1 MRRRM
6 VLIVS
11 GGIAG
16 VLALA
21 AGARAQVPGVPPPP
35 IPGPTLTSHPPTF
48 LGAPAIPK
56 PIEAPAVPQ
65 NPFMAPNGR
74 SNIHDDA
81 YMTDTYEFRGPLGH
95 AIGTASALFFR
106 ECASVTFDARGRIVT
121 ICVGLDRPEL
131 ALLDPRTLEPL
142 ATFALPPRRPSGNP
156 FSDFSGGGYFYL
168 DNHDR
173 AVIPTSNHR
182 VYVVAERAGR
192 PGFRLVRQY
201 DLRQHMAADDAII
214 SVLPDWSG
222 RLWFATR
229 EGEVGT
235 VDPASGAVRAIA
247 TGEPIGNSFA
257 VDETGGVFIVSDA
270 ALYRFDA
277 GPGGRPVVTW
287 REPYPNIG
295 TVKPGQ
301 TEAGS
306 GTTPTLLGSRDD
318 GFVAITDNADPMDVL
333 VYRRAA
339 SVAGSRLVC
348 SQPVFTRGASDTDQS
363 LIGVNHSLIVENN
376 YGYSVAATEN
386 GGTTA
391 PGIARVD
398 FRPGGG
404 CRVAWTSDVRAPS
417 VVPKLSLAN
426 GLVYTYTKP
435 EQKDGT
441 DPWYFTALDF
451 RTGRTVYSRLAGVG
465 LGYNNNYAPV
475 TLSRP
480 GIAYVGVLGGI
491 TLFRD
496 GG

>member
-1 MRRRM
+1 MLVMRLRARISSRGLCALFIRCRFWQPSARRASGRAKLGPAMRRRM
-6 VLIVS
+6 GLIVS

-182 VYVVAERAGR
+182 IYVVAERAGR

-277 GPGGRPVVTW
+277 GPGGRPS
-287 REPYPNIG
+287 
-295 TVKPGQ
+295 PGASRTRTSARSSPVRPRRGPAQ
-301 TEAGS
+301 RPRSWGA
-306 GTTPTLLGSRDD
+306 GTTVSSPSPT
-318 GFVAITDNADPMDVL
+318 
-333 VYRRAA
+333 
-339 SVAGSRLVC
+339 
-348 SQPVFTRGASDTDQS
+348 TR
-363 LIGVNHSLIVENN
+363 I
-376 YGYSVAATEN
+376 
-386 GGTTA
+386 
-391 PGIARVD
+391 R
-398 FRPGGG
+398 
-404 CRVAWTSDVRAPS
+404 WTSSSTAGPPRSPALAWSARSPSSPLARATP
-417 VVPKLSLAN
+417 
-426 GLVYTYTKP
+426 T
-435 EQKDGT
+435 
-441 DPWYFTALDF
+441 
-451 RTGRTVYSRLAGVG
+451 SR
-465 LGYNNNYAPV
+465 
-475 TLSRP
+475 
-480 GIAYVGVLGGI
+480 
-491 TLFRD
+491 
-496 GG
+496 